1 MSTAAVADRR
11 FRVWRESAGIAGVLV
26 LWEVLA
32 LLWLSPRH
40 LAPTPVAVVA
50 TLWHHPNLALWP
62 NMATTL
68 EEAAVGWV
76 AGNAVGIGLAIVFVL
91 VPVTEAALLR
101 VALASYCMPV
111 IAIAPILD
119 VVLSGI
125 APAAVLA
132 ALSVVFTSLIGTL
145 VGLRSADAASLDVVR
160 AYGGGRIAQLRKV
173 RIPAARPATFAAL
186 QIAGPAAVLGAVIGE
201 YLGGARGLGVA
212 MVNSEQGLEVN
223 QTWLLAAIVTAL
235 AGAAYLA
242 TGAAGRLA
250 VPWAQLSQQLV
261 SPANGDR
268 RFGPLART
276 LRALAY
282 AVVSA
287 AVIIGLWQ
295 AVIDVLHLNPF
306 FAKGPADIWQYLVS
320 SPTAGF
326 SWHQLLSALAITA
339 RDAALGYV
347 AGTAT
352 AVAAAAAVVLS
363 RAVEHTVMP
372 IAMVLRSVPLVA
384 MAPLLILV
392 FGQGLTSV
400 IVIAGIISFFPTLV
414 NVVYGLRSAPASA
427 VDVAVAYGA
436 SSLMVL
442 RKIRVPC
449 ALSAIFASARIA
461 APAATL
467 GAVVAEWLA
476 TGRGLGY
483 QMLEAANSSDFD
495 FLWAAVILIT
505 LFAFGVYN
513 VVATAERLVSS
524 RYHEA

>member
-1 MSTAAVADRR
+1 VSAAAAVGRR
-11 FRVWRESAGIAGVLV
+11 SRLWRESAGIVSVLV

-32 LLWLSPRH
+32 ILWLSPRH
-40 LAPTPVAVVA
+40 LAPTPVALVA

-62 NMATTL
+62 NLAATL
-68 EEAAVGWV
+68 EEAAIGWV

-91 VPVTEAALLR
+91 VPVAEAALLR

-132 ALSVVFTSLIGTL
+132 ALSVVFTSPIGTL
-145 VGLRSADAASLDVVR
+145 VGLRCADAASLDLVR

-201 YLGGARGLGVA
+201 YLGGTKGLGVA
-212 MVNSEQGLEVN
+212 MVNSEQGLEVS
-223 QTWLLAAIVTAL
+223 QTWLLAAIVTAV
-235 AGAAYLA
+235 AGAAYLV
-242 TGAAGRLA
+242 TGAVGRLA
-250 VPWAQLSQQLV
+250 VPWAQVSQQVV

-268 RFGPLART
+268 RLGPLARM
-276 LRALAY
+276 LRGLAY

-295 AVIDVLHLNPF
+295 ALIDVLHLNPF
-306 FAKGPADIWQYLVS
+306 FAKCPAGIWQYLVS
-320 SPTAGF
+320 SPTAGS
-326 SWHQLLSALAITA
+326 SWHQLLSALTITA
-339 RDAALGYV
+339 RDAALGYM
-347 AGTAT
+347 AGTA
-352 AVAAAAAVVLS
+352 AAAAAAVAVAAS
-363 RAVEHTVMP
+363 RTVEHTVMP

-414 NVVYGLRSAPASA
+414 NVVWACVRHRPARWTWPWPMA
-427 VDVAVAYGA
+427 HP
-436 SSLMVL
+436 
-442 RKIRVPC
+442 R
-449 ALSAIFASARIA
+449 
-461 APAATL
+461 
-467 GAVVAEWLA
+467 
-476 TGRGLGY
+476 
-483 QMLEAANSSDFD
+483 
-495 FLWAAVILIT
+495 
-505 LFAFGVYN
+505 
-513 VVATAERLVSS
+513 
-524 RYHEA
+524 